1 MTNAQESFDI
11 ARKWIDFLQGERVL
25 CPNDCC
31 ASTRGR
37 TLMHT
42 AIFFNGLSDE
52 DKQAHLDIMN
62 AVIEIPGKHGM
73 KPHIGWDGLVFSCNR
88 SRNLRGNVFKARR
101 EVSRGLIN
109 ASG

>member
-11 ARKWIDFLQGERVL
+11 ARKWTNFLQGERVL

-37 TLMHT
+37 TLMMT
-42 AIFFNGLSDE
+42 AIFFNGLSE
-52 DKQAHLDIMN
+52 EERQEHLDIMDR
-62 AVIEIPGKHGM
+62 VIEIPATEGM
-73 KPHIGWDGLVFSCNR
+73 RPHISWDGLVFSCHR
-88 SRNLRGNVFKARR
+88 SRQLSGKVHKARR
-101 EVSRGLIN
+101 EVSRGLVN